1 MKKEEIIIYT
11 IYMTLLLVVLI
22 IGILTNVR

>member
-11 IYMTLLLVVLI
+11 IYMTLLIIVLT